1 MGKNR
6 GDTIDV
12 SLAYTIDGEPITE
25 GQFDEIEVYIG
36 ENRYT
41 LEGETI
47 STTVGNT
54 TTTEIIHQIVWDSE
68 LGMYTIFVSQEDS
81 FKLTTKTEYQV
92 RFKLGTK
99 VFSSNIKYM
108 PIGKTLSN
116 EVI

>member
-1 MGKNR
+1 MSKNR

-41 LEGETI
+41 LTDG
-47 STTVGNT
+47 TV
-54 TTTEIIHQIVWDSE
+54 IWDSE
-68 LGMYTIFVSQEDS
+68 QEMYTVFVDQAES

-92 RFKLGTK
+92 RFRMGTK
-99 VFSSNIKYM
+99 VISSNIKYM
-108 PIGKTLSN
+108 PIGKVLSN

>member
-1 MGKNR
+1 MSKNC
-6 GDTIDV
+6 GDTIDI
-12 SLAYTIDGEPITE
+12 SLAYTVNGEPITE

-41 LEGETI
+41 LTDG
-47 STTVGNT
+47 TV
-54 TTTEIIHQIVWDSE
+54 VWDSGQE
-68 LGMYTIFVSQEDS
+68 RYTVFVDQADS

-92 RFKLGTK
+92 RFRMGTQ
-99 VFSSNIKYM
+99 VISSNIKYM

>member
-1 MGKNR
+1 MSKNR

-41 LEGETI
+41 LTGETVNNEV
-47 STTVGNT
+47 T
-54 TTTEIIHQIVWDSE
+54 HQIVWDSE
-68 LGMYTIFVSQEDS
+68 QGMYTIFVSQEDS